1 MSHTKVS
8 RPDLFESYDKI
19 MASYL
24 TLTKHIPYQE
34 AKEKVKQI
42 RQQLYQPKKV
52 AFIKATG
59 HGQTELLKEDL
70 KSFIDNIN
78 DKVIAPNGGI
88 YYTTTQL
95 PSPVS
100 EFLNYKKKERG
111 TVKKKQLKALADADY
126 AAANRF
132 WYVQA
137 SIKILMNSLPGAYA
151 SEYSIFYDKCAYNTI
166 TSTGRAMVR
175 RSSTT
180 TEQFLGGQ
188 FAWWSEEE
196 LLNYILVNLSYA
208 PKIDQIDAVMEKYHM
223 NYISADTLYRYYQSH
238 FTKYTKQT
246 DYPRVLELVQTLS
259 PSHLAFLFYYCNFR
273 NIVMC
278 NDKSFRPIIR
288 HLLDASSYPE
298 LTGTVDDV
306 KAFSDNIKILVAVAF
321 TSVLGGYSVD
331 KICSEHPEYLSKLLG
346 ICTGIKQRLDDMED
360 LFAVFCN
367 TACDIPNIKVRGV
380 YSKRNT
386 VVLQDTD
393 SSMFTTKA
401 WADWYH
407 GSEKFYVDE
416 ESLAINALC
425 VYWLSNIVAFVMSRF
440 SDKLGVTD
448 PYMKTLNF
456 KNEFLYP
463 VFLLTNAKKTY
474 ASIVKV
480 QEGSILNPPKIEIKG
495 QALRGSAKSSD
506 VNEFIESLLV
516 DHILKPSAQ
525 GQISA
530 YDLISTMIRFE
541 NSMKKSLLDGEIKYL
556 NTESLKQDR
565 DYKNPDQPILQGYR
579 FWEDLLAS
587 KYGSIQRPAKVIAF
601 PCIFPSKQYLAAI
614 HQINP
619 EFGEKLLAW
628 IKDHKKY
635 PSKLVVNPS
644 LECVPEEIRG
654 LIDVKH
660 LISLNIKPAYTIL
673 NQLNI
678 NSGSSVADVLF
689 SELYDTEE

>member
-1 MSHTKVS
+1 MSHTQVS
-8 RPDLFESYDKI
+8 RPDLFGSYIKT
-19 MASYL
+19 MATYL
-24 TLTKHIPYQE
+24 ALVKNIPYQE
-34 AKEKVKQI
+34 AKD
-42 RQQLYQPKKV
+42 KV
-52 AFIKATG
+52 AQIVEQQKQKRELIYVQATG
-59 HGQTELLKEDL
+59 HGQTEVVRSDL
-70 KSFIDNIN
+70 ATFLTVIN

-88 YYTTTQL
+88 YFTTTQL

-100 EFLNYKKKERG
+100 EFLNFKKKERG
-111 TVKKKQLKALADADY
+111 TVKKKQLKALADGDY
-126 AAANRF
+126 VLAKRF
-132 WYVQA
+132 WYGQA
-137 SIKILMNSLPGAYA
+137 SIKITMNSLPGAYA

-175 RSSTT
+175 RSSST

-196 LLNYILVNLSYA
+196 LINYILVNLSYA
-208 PKIDQIDAVMEKYHM
+208 PKKDKIESVMEKYQM
-223 NYISADTLYRYYQSH
+223 NYVTPATLYRYYQSH

-259 PSHLAFLFYYCNFR
+259 PHHLAFLYYYCNFR
-273 NIVMC
+273 NIVMY
-278 NDKSFRPIIR
+278 NDKSFRPIFQ

-298 LTGTVDDV
+298 MEGTIDDV
-306 KAFSDNIKILVAVAF
+306 KKFPDNIKILVAVAF
-321 TSVLGGYSVD
+321 APVLGGYSVD

-346 ICTGIKQRLDDMED
+346 ICTEIKKRLDDLED
-360 LFAVFCN
+360 IFDTFCN
-367 TACDIPNIKVRGV
+367 TECDIPNIKQRGV

-416 ESLAINALC
+416 ESLAVNALC
-425 VYWLSNIVAFVMSRF
+425 VYWLSNVIAYVMKRF
-440 SDKLGVTD
+440 SEKLGVTD

-495 QALRGSAKSSD
+495 QSLRGSAKSSD

-516 DHILKPSAQ
+516 DHILKPATQ

-541 NSMKKSLLDGEIKYL
+541 NSMKKSLFDGEIKFL
-556 NTESLKQDR
+556 NTESLKYDK
-565 DYKNPDQPILQGYR
+565 DYKNPEQPILQGYR
-579 FWEDLLAS
+579 FWEDLLS
-587 KYGSIQRPAKVIAF
+587 KKYGSIQRPAKVIAF
-601 PCIFPSKQYLAAI
+601 PCIYPSKEYLTELQK
-614 HQINP
+614 HHP
-619 EFGEKLLAW
+619 GFCKKLTEWLNT
-628 IKDHKKY
+628 HKKY
-635 PSKLVVNPS
+635 PSKLIINPS
-644 LECVPEEIRG
+644 LDHVPEEIRG

-678 NSGSSVADVLF
+678 NSGSSTADVLF
-689 SELYDTEE
+689 SELYEVEE

>member
-1 MSHTKVS
+1 MSHTQVS
-8 RPDLFESYDKI
+8 RPDLFSSYDKI

-24 TLTKHIPYQE
+24 ALTKNIPFQE
-34 AKEKVKQI
+34 AKAKVEQI
-42 RQQLYQPKKV
+42 RKQLYHPKELIYVRAK
-52 AFIKATG
+52 G
-59 HGQTELLKEDL
+59 HGQTQTVKGDL
-70 KSFIDNIN
+70 SQFLNEIS

-111 TVKKKQLKALADADY
+111 SVKKKQLKALADADY

-196 LLNYILVNLSYA
+196 LINYILVNLSYA
-208 PKIDQIDAVMEKYHM
+208 PKKEQIEAVMEKYHM
-223 NYISADTLYRYYQSH
+223 NYINADTLYNYYQSH

-246 DYPRVLELVQTLS
+246 DYPRVRELVQTLS
-259 PSHLAFLFYYCNFR
+259 THHLSFLFYYCNFK

-278 NDKSFRPIIR
+278 NDASFRPIIQ

-298 LTGTVDDV
+298 IQGTVDDV

-321 TSVLGGYSVD
+321 TSTLGGFSVD
-331 KICSEHPEYLSKLLG
+331 KICSEHQEYLPKLLG
-346 ICTGIKQRLDDMED
+346 ICTEIKKRLDDMED
-360 LFAVFCN
+360 IFAIFCN

-393 SSMFTTKA
+393 SSMFTTKS

-425 VYWLSNIVAFVMSRF
+425 VYWLSNIVAYVMSRF

-495 QALRGSAKSSD
+495 QTLRGSAKSND
-506 VNEFIESLLV
+506 VNEFIETLLV
-516 DHILKPSAQ
+516 DHILKPSTQ
-525 GQISA
+525 GKISA

-541 NSMKKSLLDGEIKYL
+541 NGMKRSLLDGEIKFL

-579 FWEDLLAS
+579 FWQDLLS
-587 KYGSIQRPAKVIAF
+587 GQYGDIQRPAKVIAF
-601 PCIFPSKQYLAAI
+601 PCILPSKQYLTEM
-614 HQINP
+614 QKINP
-619 EFGEKLLAW
+619 EFCKKLMHW
-628 IKDHKKY
+628 IDNHKKY
-635 PSKLVVNPS
+635 PSKLVINPS
-644 LECVPEEIRG
+644 LDHVPIEIRG

-678 NSGSSVADVLF
+678 NSGSSTADILF
-689 SELYDTEE
+689 SELYDAE

>member
-1 MSHTKVS
+1 
-8 RPDLFESYDKI
+8 
-19 MASYL
+19 
-24 TLTKHIPYQE
+24 
-34 AKEKVKQI
+34 
-42 RQQLYQPKKV
+42 
-52 AFIKATG
+52 
-59 HGQTELLKEDL
+59 
-70 KSFIDNIN
+70 
-78 DKVIAPNGGI
+78 VIAPNGGI

-111 TVKKKQLKALADADY
+111 TVKKKQLKALADGDY
-126 AAANRF
+126 MAANRF
-132 WYVQA
+132 WYGQA
-137 SIKILMNSLPGAYA
+137 SIKITMNSLPGAYA

-196 LLNYILVNLSYA
+196 LLNYIIVNLSYA
-208 PKIDQIDAVMEKYHM
+208 PKKEEIEAVMSKYNM
-223 NYISADTLYRYYQSH
+223 NYISADTLYSYYQSH
-238 FTKYTKQT
+238 FTKYTKQQ
-246 DYPRVLELVQTLS
+246 DYLRVKELVSTLS
-259 PSHLAFLFYYCNFR
+259 PHHLAFLFYYSNFK
-273 NIVMC
+273 NIVMY
-278 NDKSFRPIIR
+278 NNKSFRPIIQ

-298 LTGTVDDV
+298 IQGSVDDV
-306 KAFSDNIKILVAVAF
+306 KAFPDNIKILVAVAF
-321 TSVLGGYSVD
+321 ASVLGGYSVD
-331 KICSEHPEYLSKLLG
+331 KICNEHPEYLPKLLG
-346 ICTGIKQRLDDMED
+346 ICTEIKKRLDDMED
-360 LFAVFCN
+360 IFQVFCN
-367 TACDIPNIKVRGV
+367 TNCDIPNIKIRGV

-393 SSMFTTKA
+393 SSMFTTKP

-416 ESLAINALC
+416 ESLAMNALC
-425 VYWLSNIVAFVMSRF
+425 VYWLSNAVGFVMKRF
-440 SDKLGVTD
+440 SEKLGVTD

-495 QALRGSAKSSD
+495 QTLRGSSKSSD
-506 VNEFIESLLV
+506 VNNFIEELLV
-516 DHILKPSAQ
+516 DHILKPASQ
-525 GQISA
+525 GKISA
-530 YDLISTMIRFE
+530 YDIIATMIRFE
-541 NSMKKSLLDGEIKYL
+541 NGMKKSLFDGEIKFL

-565 DYKNPDQPILQGYR
+565 DYKNPDQPILIGYR

-601 PCIFPSKQYLAAI
+601 PCIYPSKPYLAEL
-614 HQINP
+614 QKINP
-619 EFGEKLLAW
+619 EFGEKLMTW
-628 IKDHKKY
+628 VSKHKKY
-635 PSKLVVNPS
+635 PSKIVINPA
-644 LECVPEEIRG
+644 LGNVPEEIRG

-660 LISLNIKPAYTIL
+660 LITLNIKPAYTIL

-678 NSGSSVADVLF
+678 NCGSSTADILF
-689 SELYDTEE
+689 SELYDA